1 MEILYL
7 QEEMLFFIQ
16 TKSKKA
22 IIKKFKRNKNFVKKN
37 NL

>member
-16 TKSKKA
+16 TKSKKG